1 MTESPAPL
9 VPPEIDLSKIDGFM
23 LDTVR
28 LLGSEL
34 VAISTGEEFKAAVLL
49 WARSWHQRPA
59 ASLPDDDR
67 VLASFAMVPAARWKK
82 VKPIALRGFVKCSDG
97 RLYHRVLA
105 EDAVR
110 AWGRVLQRRAAIN
123 SRYGKKPPGGTGE
136 PTAVEPPN
144 NGDGYDTSTVDGTVT
159 GRDGDEEESP
169 KGERTQGFEKLSSA
183 LSAAPRRLG
192 ANGLNGG
199 TMDHGNRKALWFSR
213 VLAFVKS
220 QAPDAEVQ
228 ALLAGYLAD
237 EPKAK
242 AAWEVW
248 AKREKAARKAKPA
261 TDDLER
267 QRRTGA

>member
-1 MTESPAPL
+1 MSDAPAPL
-9 VPPEIDLSKIDGFM
+9 VSPEIDLSKIDGFM

-123 SRYGKKPPGGTGE
+123 ARYGKKPPGDTGD
-136 PTAVEPPN
+136 PTAVDQPKHPPN
-144 NGDGYDTSTVDGTVT
+144 NGNGYETPTVDGTVT

-169 KGERTQGFEKLSSA
+169 KGEARPRFENLQDAISG
-183 LSAAPRRLG
+183 AARRLPG
-192 ANGLNGG
+192 PGINGG
-199 TMDHGNRKALWFSR
+199 TMDADKRKALWFGR

-220 QAPDAEVQ
+220 QIPDDQVQ
-228 ALLAGYLAD
+228 ELLAGYLSD

-242 AAWEVW
+242 ASWEKW
-248 AKREKAARKAKPA
+248 AKREKAARH
-261 TDDLER
+261 
-267 QRRTGA
+267 